1 MEIYTLGWW
10 EFIGKRGRTWEWQEI
25 PVMAY
30 NEIHMIS
37 QINEKTIKKI
47 EKGLEKGTIL
57 GVIYHSRKPTFL
69 EKLIYI

>member
-1 MEIYTLGWW
+1 MDIYTLGWW
-10 EFIGKRGRTWEWQEI
+10 EKSKHSWNWQEI

-37 QINEKTIKKI
+37 QIDEKIIKKI

-69 EKLIYI
+69 ERLIYI